1 MVAFTRKQLEAKDKD
16 ELIDIILSLQS
27 MVESLAS
34 LVVTLEAKVASLEK
48 EVVSLEKEVGR
59 LKKPTTSRNSSLP
72 PSKDLTGGRYPKGG
86 SGNKGKS
93 GRKSGGQLGHRG
105 STLEMSATPGIVR
118 DHFPGLDCPG
128 CSKVFGPSD
137 FRVLERRQVVDIPPI
152 EAIVTEHRAYG
163 ARCGC
168 GYCHK
173 GTFPFTVKAPV
184 QYGNN
189 LCSLVCYLSTRQFI
203 PMARLTELLEGI
215 AGITMSQGTVA
226 NMLDRSARLLD
237 PLYSGIRDAV
247 AASGV
252 VGGDETG
259 LRVNGRKRW
268 AWTWQTAGATYIS
281 HSRSRGHDTV
291 RENFPGGFP
300 GAVYVSDSLGAQLKT
315 PAKAH
320 QLCLAHITRELALFV
335 EKDKSRWAGQVREI
349 LFSAMELKKRMRDI
363 DYHRCPERDG
373 ILQRFHELL
382 SRSVEHETKKE
393 HALQKR
399 LIKYRHE
406 IFTFLFDPGVPPDNN
421 ASERAIRNIKVKQK
435 VSGEFRSDRGADI
448 FAVFRSIVDTVLKR
462 GGKPLPALTLAL
474 NVAAWKKDFMASY
487 G

>member
-1 MVAFTRKQLEAKDKD
+1 
-16 ELIDIILSLQS
+16 
-27 MVESLAS
+27 
-34 LVVTLEAKVASLEK
+34 
-48 EVVSLEKEVGR
+48 
-59 LKKPTTSRNSSLP
+59 
-72 PSKDLTGGRYPKGG
+72 
-86 SGNKGKS
+86 
-93 GRKSGGQLGHRG
+93 
-105 STLEMSATPGIVR
+105 
-118 DHFPGLDCPG
+118 
-128 CSKVFGPSD
+128 
-137 FRVLERRQVVDIPPI
+137 
-152 EAIVTEHRAYG
+152 
-163 ARCGC
+163 
-168 GYCHK
+168 
-173 GTFPFTVKAPV
+173 
-184 QYGNN
+184 
-189 LCSLVCYLSTRQFI
+189 
-203 PMARLTELLEGI
+203 MARLTELLEGI